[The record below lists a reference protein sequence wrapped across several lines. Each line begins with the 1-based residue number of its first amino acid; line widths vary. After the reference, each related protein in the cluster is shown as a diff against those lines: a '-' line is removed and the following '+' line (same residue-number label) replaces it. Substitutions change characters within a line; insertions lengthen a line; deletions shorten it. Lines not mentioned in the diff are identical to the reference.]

1 MIRTLIF
8 VIILFFFSLPN
19 IYSQVKDEGKELQL
33 IKQLTELTQEH
44 TFLHSFEGDWKI
56 KGLNY
61 LGEDETSV
69 LGKATVTNIL
79 GGHYLEIAMELSE
92 SFGSSHARL
101 TLGFDTKIN
110 KFTFYSVDD
119 YENSG
124 LYCYGEKQG
133 EKIVFEGSDYSIF
146 KKKNIRFR
154 IEIERESEN
163 KFFYKF
169 YNETNGKFRLMIE
182 YYFYKQ

>member
-1 MIRTLIF
+1 MIRTWLL
-8 VIILFFFSLPN
+8 VIILFFFSLAN
-19 IYSQVKDEGKELQL
+19 IYSQVKDQGKDLQL
-33 IKQLTELTQEH
+33 IRQLTELTKEH
-44 TFLHSFEGDWKI
+44 TFLHSFEGNWKI

-61 LGEDETSV
+61 LGEDETPV
-69 LGKATVTNIL
+69 LGKATVTKIL

-92 SFGSSHARL
+92 SFGTSHARL

-110 KFTFYSVDD
+110 KFTLYSMDD
-119 YENSG
+119 YENSA

-133 EKIVFEGSDYSIF
+133 KKIVFEGSDYSIV
-146 KKKNIRFR
+146 KKKNIRFK
-154 IEIERESEN
+154 IEIEREREN
-163 KFFYKF
+163 KFSYKF